1 MDLDGEG
8 DSEKTLTNND
18 AYYRG
23 PGRRV
28 IMDQMLLRE
37 WIMES
42 IGPDPV
48 DEGVAGLR
56 G

>member
-1 MDLDGEG
+1 MMDRDYDG

-28 IMDQMLLRE
+28 IMDRMLLRE
-37 WIMES
+37 WLMES
-42 IGPDPV
+42 TGADPV
-48 DEGVAGLR
+48 DEGVAF
-56 G
+56 